1 MSIIDALFGR
11 QNNGQQAQ
19 VPGAMQQPGFMS
31 QLLDPAVALPMAGA
45 LLGNQGNSANFGNAL
60 SAAGPAMAQRR
71 ELQAQTAQKNKTLE
85 FLRQNAPEYADAVD
99 AGMPVNEA
107 WRGYTEA
114 RKAQKGQGL
123 INAGDGNLYDPNTQS
138 WITAPG
144 GSQKA
149 PQVVELFDEA
159 SGQPYKATWNPEK
172 GEYQRVGGVK
182 ARTGMQLT
190 TNPDGTVSL
199 TEGPL
204 SNRPKL
210 TEGEAKNAGFL
221 ERGLRSNA
229 ILSKL
234 EGQGTS
240 LFNSTI
246 GKLPVAGNYMRSED
260 AQKYDQAKRDF
271 VNAVLRRESGAVIS
285 PDEFANAEQQYFP
298 QPGDGPEVIAQKKAN
313 REAAVKGFDIGA
325 GQGAGMV
332 TPGLQPGSQAPAP
345 GGVVD
350 YRDYFGGQ

>member
-1 MSIIDALFGR
+1 MGILDLLRG
-11 QNNGQQAQ
+11 GQAQ
-19 VPGAMQQPGFMS
+19 VPGATQQPNGLMG
-31 QLLDPAVALPMAGA
+31 LLDFGVALPMAGA
-45 LLGNQGNSANFGNAL
+45 LMGNQGNGQNMANAL
-60 SAAGPAMAQRR
+60 YAAGPAIGQQRQ
-71 ELQAQTAQKNKTLE
+71 LQAQTAQKNKTVE
-85 FLRQNAPEYADAVD
+85 FLRQQSPELAAAVD
-99 AGMPVNEA
+99 AGAIDPLDA
-107 WRGYTEA
+107 YKQFLEA
-114 RKAQKGQGL
+114 RKAQTPSL
-123 INAGDGNLYDPNTQS
+123 VNAGDGQLYDPASKT
-138 WITAPG
+138 WISAPNK
-144 GSQKA
+144 SSKA
-149 PQVVELFDEA
+149 PQIVEIFDEA
-159 SGQPYKATWNPEK
+159 SGQPYKATWNAES
-172 GEYQRVGGVK
+172 GQYERVGGVK

-240 LFNSTI
+240 LVNATV
-246 GKLPVAGNYMRSED
+246 GKIPVVGNYARSQD

-298 QPGDGPEVIAQKKAN
+298 QPGDGEQVIAQKKAN

-332 TPGLQPGSQAPAP
+332 TPGLQQGAQSS

-350 YRDYFGGQ
+350 YTDYFGGQ

>member
-1 MSIIDALFGR
+1 MSLLDFLRPQGA
-11 QNNGQQAQ
+11 QA
-19 VPGAMQQPGFMS
+19 PGSMS
-31 QLLDPAVALPMAGA
+31 QPRQSGLSLLLGSPEARMAMAGQ
-45 LLGNQGNSANFGNAL
+45 LMGNQGNAANFGNAMT
-60 SAAGPAMAQRR
+60 AGALGIGKQR
-71 ELQAQTAQKNKTLE
+71 ELQAQTAEQNKTME
-85 FLRQNAPEYADAVD
+85 FFKQNAPEYGAMID

-107 WRGYTEA
+107 WQLYRQQRFAKE
-114 RKAQKGQGL
+114 KGQGL
-123 INAGDGNLYDPNTQS
+123 INAGDGNLYDPDSKS

-144 GSQKA
+144 GAQKA

-159 SGQPYKATWNPEK
+159 SGQPYKATWDQETQSYK
-172 GEYQRVGGVK
+172 RVGGVK
-182 ARTGMQLT
+182 ARSGMQLT

-221 ERGLRSNA
+221 ERVNKSSQVLDA
-229 ILSKL
+229 L

-240 LFNSTI
+240 LYNKTI
-246 GKLPVAGNYMRSED
+246 GNIPVVGNYARSQD

-285 PDEFANAEQQYFP
+285 DQEFANAEQQYFP
-298 QPGDGPEVIAQKKAN
+298 QPGDGPEVIAQKRAN
-313 REAAVKGFDIGA
+313 REAARKGLDIGS

-332 TPGLQPGSQAPAP
+332 TPQGPQRFRFNPETGELE
-345 GGVVD
+345 
-350 YRDYFGGQ
+350 